1 MVIIGIQHYKISLL
15 AYFDA
20 ADTIRPVQG
29 SSPVQGEGSDSFFN
43 SKMHID
49 ACQSKSQRNGTGET
63 TARIEICGKG
73 YGTTGINHF
82 ATACIR
88 FFQGKSCKRE

>member
-1 MVIIGIQHYKISLL
+1 MVIIRIQHYKIPLL

-29 SSPVQGEGSDSFFN
+29 SSPVQGEGGDSFFN

-49 ACQSKSQRNGTGET
+49 TCQGKSQRNGTGET
-63 TARIEICGKG
+63 TAGLRSVAR
-73 YGTTGINHF
+73 
-82 ATACIR
+82 ATAQPESIISR
-88 FFQGKSCKRE
+88 PRA

>member
-20 ADTIRPVQG
+20 TDTVRPVQG
-29 SSPVQGEGSDSFFN
+29 SSPVQGKRSDSFFN

-49 ACQSKSQRNGTGET
+49 ARQCKSQRNGTGET
-63 TARIEICGKG
+63 ATRVEIRGKG
-73 YGTTGINHF
+73 YGTPESIISRPR
-82 ATACIR
+82 A
-88 FFQGKSCKRE
+88 

>member
-29 SSPVQGEGSDSFFN
+29 SSPVQVRAVIASS
-43 SKMHID
+43 IV
-49 ACQSKSQRNGTGET
+49 R
-63 TARIEICGKG
+63 
-73 YGTTGINHF
+73 
-82 ATACIR
+82 CI
-88 FFQGKSCKRE
+88 